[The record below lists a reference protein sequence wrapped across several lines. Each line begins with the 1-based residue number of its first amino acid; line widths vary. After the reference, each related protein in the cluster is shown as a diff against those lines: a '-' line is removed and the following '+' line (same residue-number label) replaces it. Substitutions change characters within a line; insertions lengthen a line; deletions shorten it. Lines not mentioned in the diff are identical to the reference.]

1 MDEEPRKAESQA
13 EELER
18 LRFRIA
24 TLESV
29 EFECA
34 RALHALSVSE
44 ARYRSLLDEA
54 VFPITIS
61 HISTSEILFANPMA
75 CRLFGLD
82 GPVPAGGKMLDYY
95 PDPALRTAMTQRL
108 REQGPVRDWEV
119 VMRDGS
125 GRLAQLIVSASL
137 ITYEGQEAVLA
148 TSNDIT
154 ARRHAEALFQ
164 TVVETSPDGF
174 AISDLAGQVTYLS
187 PRTVTMLGF
196 SRAEEVLGRNL
207 LEFVAE
213 ADHGRAAE
221 RLQALLLGQYQG
233 PSEWTGLRKD
243 GSPLPLEIN
252 GEALRQPDGT
262 PTAHFFIIRDLSNR
276 KRVERSMRWAQ
287 KLESLGLMAAG
298 IAHEL
303 NNAFQ
308 VTQGH
313 LELAQGLCP
322 AEGPLSDLL
331 EHVET
336 GVSRATLLAREMLD
350 YSGRASRMSAPLEV
364 NEVVEDAVA
373 LWRDILPASALEVC
387 LGENLPLVY
396 ADEGQLMKV
405 LSALVSNAMDAMEG
419 RQGLIQVSTGFQELD
434 RAEMALGFWPAPG
447 REGPFLRIQVQD
459 TGTGIPMDRLERV
472 CDPFFTSKGPGHG
485 LGLSAALGIL
495 RAHSAC
501 LQILSQPGVGTTMR
515 AYLPVLSEPARAAA
529 PPRVR
534 QSLPGGILVAEDE
547 GAIRDLVVRLV
558 QEWGFAPVL
567 AARDGAEALTL
578 FQEHRE
584 DIGILLTDATMPRM
598 SGPAAFEAMRRLSPS
613 LHGVLM
619 SGYSEAFGAGKASS
633 FGFSRFLQKPFR
645 LRDLRA
651 TLESLRDAE
660 KEDPEPGA

>member
-1 MDEEPRKAESQA
+1 MTEEPRKVESPAQ
-13 EELER
+13 ELER
-18 LRFRIA
+18 LRFRIS
-24 TLESV
+24 TLENV

-34 RALHALSVSE
+34 RALNALSVSE

-61 HISTSEILFANPMA
+61 LVSTSDILFANPMA

-82 GPVPAGGKMLDYY
+82 GPMPAGRKMLEFY
-95 PDPALRTAMTQRL
+95 PDAALRTIMTNRL
-108 REQGPVRDWEV
+108 REQGPMRDWEV

-125 GRLAQLIVSASL
+125 GQLAQLIVSASL

-154 ARRHAEALFQ
+154 ARRHAEALFR

-174 AISDLAGQVTYLS
+174 AIADLAGKVTYLS
-187 PRTVTMLGF
+187 PRTLDMLGF
-196 SRAEEVLGRNL
+196 SRPEEVLGRYL
-207 LEFVAE
+207 LEFVSE
-213 ADHGRAAE
+213 ADHARAAE
-221 RLQALLLGQYQG
+221 RLRALLVGQYQG
-233 PSEWTGLRKD
+233 PSEWTGIRQD
-243 GSPLPLEIN
+243 GSMLPMEIN

-313 LELAQGLCP
+313 LELAQELCP
-322 AEGPLSDLL
+322 QDGPLAHLL
-331 EHVET
+331 GQVET
-336 GVSRATLLAREMLD
+336 GVNRATLLAREMLD

-364 NEVVEDAVA
+364 NEVVKDAIA
-373 LWRDILPASALEVC
+373 LWRDILPTSALNLS
-387 LGENLPLVY
+387 LGEELPLVY

-405 LSALVSNAMDAMEG
+405 MSALVSNAIDAMEG
-419 RQGLIQVSTGFQELD
+419 RPGALQISTEFTELHE
-434 RAEMALGFWPAPG
+434 AEMAHGFWAAPG

-459 TGTGIPMDRLERV
+459 TGPGIPLERLERV

-501 LQILSQPGVGTTMR
+501 LQIFSQPGEGTTVR
-515 AYLPVLSEPARAAA
+515 AYLPVLSETPRPKAL
-529 PPRVR
+529 PRVR
-534 QSLPGGILVAEDE
+534 RALPGGVLVAEDE
-547 GAIRDLVVRLV
+547 SNIRDLVVRLL
-558 QEWGFAPVL
+558 QEWGFGPVL
-567 AARDGAEALTL
+567 AARDGAEAMTL
-578 FQEHRE
+578 FLEHRD
-584 DIGILLTDATMPRM
+584 DIGILLTDATMPKM
-598 SGPAAFEAMRRLSPS
+598 SGPAAFEAMRKLSPS

-619 SGYSEAFGAGKASS
+619 SGYSEAFGAGKANT

-645 LRDLRA
+645 LRDLRS
-651 TLESLRDAE
+651 TLESLRDGEAGFQ
-660 KEDPEPGA
+660 D